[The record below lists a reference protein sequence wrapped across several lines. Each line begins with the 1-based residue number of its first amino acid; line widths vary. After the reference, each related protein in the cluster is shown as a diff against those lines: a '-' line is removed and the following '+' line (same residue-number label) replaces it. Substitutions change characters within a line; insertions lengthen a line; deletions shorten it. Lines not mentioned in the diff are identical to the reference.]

1 MDGYVASGAVQYYQ
15 DDGLGGLG
23 GDDGLGGLGGYAPP
37 QQPMYGDD
45 GLMYMPMDEP
55 EPVKDPNDNQQEL
68 EDLLDAGLFREQSQP
83 ASQPDSGSHLP
94 SRSQRSDD
102 DDEDDEAT
110 EDEPE
115 FDEFDEAGR
124 QEQPMMVEEPQQEV
138 QPEILDPAAMEAQR
152 QNAWYK

>member
-1 MDGYVASGAVQYYQ
+1 MDGYGGVQYYQ

-55 EPVKDPNDNQQEL
+55 EPAAEPQKEQQEEL
-68 EDLLDAGLFREQSQP
+68 EELLDVGLFGTEPSQAP
-83 ASQPDSGSHLP
+83 SQQDSLQLP
-94 SRSQRSDD
+94 SRSQHTGDE
-102 DDEDDEAT
+102 DEDDEAT
-110 EDEPE
+110 EDEQE
-115 FDEFDEAGR
+115 FDDFEDG
-124 QEQPMMVEEPQQEV
+124 QEQQVAAEEQQQQEV
-138 QPEILDPAAMEAQR
+138 QPEVLDPTALEAQR